1 MLEPH
6 LRRNSPRKIGG
17 DGDIEIFCADEQSD
31 VAVDVARWHSLAK
44 NILVSEGVR
53 GAVELTLMFVPE
65 STISHLNE
73 KYMGKSGPTDV
84 LSFPLDAF
92 ESMRSPGPGATSQGP
107 NAKTVDLNDL
117 PILLGDVVICPAVA
131 MKQALSHAGTHDDE
145 MALLL
150 VHGILHV
157 LGNDHD
163 TPDAANAMQALERK
177 HLEAFH
183 WGGTAP
189 ANFRHVPE
197 ITQ

>member
-17 DGDIEIFCADEQSD
+17 EGDIEIFCADEQSD

-131 MKQALSHAGTHDDE
+131 QRQAPTHSGNSIDE
-145 MALLL
+145 FALL
-150 VHGILHV
+150 VTHGVLHV
-157 LGNDHD
+157 LGYDHKE
-163 TPDAANAMQALERK
+163 DADASKMHARERELLTL
-177 HLEAFH
+177 HH
-183 WGGTAP
+183 WNGP
-189 ANFRHVPE
+189 MPSEFEKVYE
-197 ITQ
+197 

>member
-17 DGDIEIFCADEQSD
+17 EGDIEIFCADEQSD

-73 KYMGKSGPTDV
+73 KYMGKSGSTDV

-131 MKQALSHAGTHDDE
+131 QRQAPTHAGNSIDE
-145 MALLL
+145 FALL
-150 VHGILHV
+150 VTHGVLHV
-157 LGNDHD
+157 LGYDHKE
-163 TPDAANAMQALERK
+163 DADASKMHARERELLTL
-177 HLEAFH
+177 HH
-183 WGGTAP
+183 WNGP
-189 ANFRHVPE
+189 MPSEFEKVYE
-197 ITQ
+197 

>member
-17 DGDIEIFCADEQSD
+17 EGDIEIFCADEQSD

-131 MKQALSHAGTHDDE
+131 QRQAPTHAGNSIDE
-145 MALLL
+145 FALL
-150 VHGILHV
+150 VTHGVLHV
-157 LGNDHD
+157 LGYDHKE
-163 TPDAANAMQALERK
+163 DADASKMHARERQLLTL
-177 HLEAFH
+177 HH
-183 WGGTAP
+183 WNGP
-189 ANFRHVPE
+189 MPSEFEKVYE
-197 ITQ
+197 